1 MVAYA
6 EHTSQDTDMPDT
18 NNVPPL
24 PVDIKAFEMHAHQA
38 SPTLDA
44 MIDYFQH
51 WATRSY
57 DGYHEAVALWTLSTI
72 AARRVV
78 LPWRRGV
85 WTPLYIMIVS
95 RSTAHAKTEAAFYGS
110 QIIESCGLDFLLV
123 PDETTPQRLL
133 SKMCGQTVPR
143 NYSVMTAEKRER
155 QRLLSAFAGQRGW
168 QYDEFGDLLQ
178 EVIKGRGSNAQFYR
192 LLKQLYDSKTTFRY
206 DTITRGEEL
215 IEMPYLSI
223 IGTTAPDSLLP
234 IAGAD
239 SAAWTDGAFARIAW
253 IVPPSDS
260 LKLDSAPDG
269 GAEVPSAIRRKLLD
283 WHHRLGE
290 PPCEIVDLAEQEEL
304 LDQALGADR
313 KKRKSKESTL
323 EYRIDRGDLPQNPIY
338 WTDSGVREM
347 HEGYYKA
354 LATMGR
360 DYNLDERFRSNYGR
374 LPDMAL
380 KIAMLL
386 ASLENN
392 DRMDMRHW
400 GRGQQ
405 IAERWRYNLHEL
417 VAQLSTGHV
426 AKPTYGAL
434 ESAVIEVLEKNF
446 KPGEKF
452 NRRRVVEHGSTL
464 IRAKGSQEVGKVL
477 DELAGTDASIGSFK
491 IGHEGVGRSAQYWL
505 FDKIEKK
512 KKEPEE
518 EDYSFDAM

>member
-1 MVAYA
+1 MVMHV
-6 EHTSQDTDMPDT
+6 EQQHTSQDDT
-18 NNVPPL
+18 PNVNNVPPL
-24 PVDIKAFEMHAHQA
+24 PEIIKAQESRAHLA

-44 MIDYFQH
+44 MIAYFQH

-95 RSTAHAKTEAAFYGS
+95 RTTAHAKTEAAWYGN
-110 QIIESCGLDFLLV
+110 QIIESCGLNFLLV

-133 SKMCGQTVPR
+133 SKMCGRVVPR
-143 NYSVMTAEKRER
+143 NYSVMSHEERENFCR
-155 QRLLSAFAGQRGW
+155 SAAFAGQKGW

-206 DTITRGEEL
+206 DTITRGEEK

-223 IGTTAPDSLLP
+223 IGTTAPDSLAP
-234 IAGAD
+234 IAGTD

-253 IVPPSDS
+253 IVPPFDS
-260 LKLDSAPDG
+260 LKLESAPDG
-269 GAEVPSAIRRKLLD
+269 YAEVPQLVRDSLLA

-290 PPCEIVDLAEQEEL
+290 PTCEVVDLAEQEEL

-313 KKRKSKESTL
+313 AGKRKQRETP

-338 WTDSGVREM
+338 WTGSGVREA
-347 HEGYYKA
+347 HERYYAA

-417 VAQLSTGHV
+417 IAQLSTGHV
-426 AKPTYGAL
+426 KPSYGAL
-434 ESAVIEVLEKNF
+434 ESAVIETLEKKF

-452 NRRRVVEHGSTL
+452 NRYKIIERGNRL
-464 IRAKGSQEVGKVL
+464 IRQEGSPSVGRVL
-477 DELAGTDASIGSFK
+477 DELAGTDASIGSYK
-491 IGHEGVGRSAQYWL
+491 IGHEGAGRSALYWL
-505 FDKIEKK
+505 LDPKEEKK
-512 KKEPEE
+512 KDLETKEDE
-518 EDYSFDAM
+518 YV